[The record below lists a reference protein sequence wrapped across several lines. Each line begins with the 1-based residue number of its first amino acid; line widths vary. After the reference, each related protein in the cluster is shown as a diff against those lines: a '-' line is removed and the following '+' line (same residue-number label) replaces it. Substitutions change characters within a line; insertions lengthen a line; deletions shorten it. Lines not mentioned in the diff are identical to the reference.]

1 MQTGLLIETPEGQFL
16 VVQSSMEDV
25 LFTLPRGLKR
35 SCHSRAPSLKHMLPL
50 QLSWMP
56 SSSEPFFVGYS
67 KYAFS
72 CTCTWIH
79 QLHGEFFHEKGLD
92 V

>member
-25 LFTLPRGLKR
+25 FTHPRGLKR
-35 SCHSRAPSLKHMLPL
+35 PSLKHMLPL

-72 CTCTWIH
+72 CICTWTH
-79 QLHGEFFHEKGLD
+79 QLHGEFYHAKGLD